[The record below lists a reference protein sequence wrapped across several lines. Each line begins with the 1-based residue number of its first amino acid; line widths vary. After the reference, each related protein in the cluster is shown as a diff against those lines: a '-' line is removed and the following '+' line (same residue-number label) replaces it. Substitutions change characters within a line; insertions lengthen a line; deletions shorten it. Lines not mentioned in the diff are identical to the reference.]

1 MHSRNLPKQYRKKSL
16 KREKERKSAAIASG
30 TGSARNSRVG
40 GVNKAALAEKYREP
54 DIQHFAESG
63 SLCFKDYLF
72 DLSFFIKSPFLKDLV
87 IKSFL
92 LFGTFTVA
100 FGLVFLNAFLPMFFN
115 VSRLDLMVM
124 EVSFLQP

>member
-1 MHSRNLPKQYRKKSL
+1 MHSRNLPKQYRKKII
-16 KREKERKSAAIASG
+16 ETGKERKSAAIASG

-72 DLSFFIKSPFLKDLV
+72 DF
-87 IKSFL
+87 SFL
-92 LFGTFTVA
+92 LSPR
-100 FGLVFLNAFLPMFFN
+100 FLRIWL
-115 VSRLDLMVM
+115 
-124 EVSFLQP
+124 

>member
-1 MHSRNLPKQYRKKSL
+1 MLPENVIRSVVT
-16 KREKERKSAAIASG
+16 ASG
-30 TGSARNSRVG
+30 TGSARNSRAG
-40 GVNKAALAEKYREP
+40 GVNKSVFVEKYREP

-72 DLSFFIKSPFLKDLV
+72 DFSFFIKSPFLKDLV
-87 IKSFL
+87 IKNFL

>member
-72 DLSFFIKSPFLKDLV
+72 DFSFFIKTPFLKDLV

-92 LFGTFTVA
+92 LFRNFYSSFWTCIFEC
-100 FGLVFLNAFLPMFFN
+100 VFAN
-115 VSRLDLMVM
+115 VL
-124 EVSFLQP
+124 